1 MALNRLHAEFEE
13 TLNSPIP
20 DKINPVIASD
30 FGDFEPISDENL
42 FPVFL
47 CPYCY
52 FLKNLTRLFSPN
64 FPLITQVHLISF
76 SFHEIVHWF
85 IPSLRKSIFLYFTFY
100 NKLPGAIIVFMAY
113 KKKLWRTPDENGQF
127 PELTEQQLEKLTQ
140 RAFNYCTWSLG
151 QAPKTEHQLRQ
162 KMKEKNCPND
172 IMDATIEKLKNYG
185 FINDKMFAQVFVN
198 SKINSGM
205 GNRRIKQ
212 ELSRKGISNEMADEL
227 LAPET
232 FGEEE
237 VDEREQEYQRAK
249 QVAEKKFRSIPESL
263 DTQKKMRRL
272 VNFIVTRG
280 FPIDMAFDIANNLI
294 KGTMDEE

>member
-1 MALNRLHAEFEE
+1 MALNRLHTEFEE
-13 TLNSPIP
+13 TLNSLIP
-20 DKINPVIASD
+20 DELNSVVAPV
-30 FGDFEPISDENL
+30 FGDLEPISGED
-42 FPVFL
+42 FSPIIL
-47 CPYCY
+47 CPY
-52 FLKNLTRLFSPN
+52 FDIVKNLTRLLLPN
-64 FPLITQVHLISF
+64 FPLATQVHLISF
-76 SFHEIVHWF
+76 GFHEIVHWF
-85 IPSLRKSIFLYFTFY
+85 IPSLSKSIFLYFTFY
-100 NKLPGAIIVFMAY
+100 NKLLGAIIVFMAY
-113 KKKLWRTPDENGQF
+113 KKKLWRTPDEDGQF
-127 PELTEQQLEKLTQ
+127 PELTEKQREKLTQ

-162 KMKEKNCPND
+162 KMKEKNCPDD
-172 IMDATIEKLKNYG
+172 IMDATIAKLTDYG

-227 LAPET
+227 LTPET

-280 FPIDMAFDIANNLI
+280 FPIDMAFDIANKLI